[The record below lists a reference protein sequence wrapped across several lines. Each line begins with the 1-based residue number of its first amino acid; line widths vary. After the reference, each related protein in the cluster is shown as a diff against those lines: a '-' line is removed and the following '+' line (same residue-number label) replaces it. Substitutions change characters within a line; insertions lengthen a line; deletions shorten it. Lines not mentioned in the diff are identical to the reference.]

1 MEVEARGRAGGKG
14 KLRGKGDRTDE
25 RREEEGKIN
34 THEQMRRQVHSRPL
48 TQLMR
53 ETFSDR
59 LDRGL
64 GGVIRWSAATVLFFC
79 VRV

>member
-1 MEVEARGRAGGKG
+1 MKE
-14 KLRGKGDRTDE
+14 
-25 RREEEGKIN
+25 N

-64 GGVIRWSAATVLFFC
+64 RGVVRRSAATVL
-79 VRV
+79 RGSRKHAGSKI